1 MQNAVSLVHNE
12 FTLRGMEHIPE
23 GEGKFPTVVLFH
35 GFTGQKLEPHRFFL
49 KISRALESIGVASFR
64 FDFSGSGES
73 DGDFEN
79 MTVLGEL
86 DEARTIFKFVQS
98 HPSVDPNKVM
108 VLGFSMGGL
117 VASLLAGELQGD
129 IHKLILLAPA
139 GTMAKGVERWVHDV
153 PFIESHQAYD
163 VGGNVVGKAFY
174 EQLQTIEVWNQ
185 AAKYPNQVLLV
196 HGSEDQA
203 VPVKVS
209 SIYIENCYQDKAE
222 LRVIDGADHTFNKFE
237 WEQEAI
243 GAIKEYAAE

>member
-1 MQNAVSLVHNE
+1 MQNAVSVLHNGL
-12 FTLRGMEHIPE
+12 TLRGMEHLPE
-23 GEGKFPTVVLFH
+23 GDGKFPAVILFH
-35 GFTGQKLEPHRFFL
+35 GFTGHKLEPHRFFL
-49 KISRALESIGVASFR
+49 KISRALENIGVASFR

-86 DEARTIFKFVQS
+86 DEARTIFEFVRS
-98 HPSVDPNKVM
+98 HPSVDQSKVI

-117 VASLLAGELQGD
+117 VASLLAGERKNEID
-129 IHKLILLAPA
+129 KLVLLAPA

-163 VGGNVVGKAFY
+163 LGGNLVGKAFY

-185 AAKYPNQVLLV
+185 AEKYPNQVLLI
-196 HGSEDQA
+196 HGSEDKS
-203 VPVKVS
+203 VSVEVS
-209 SIYIENCYQDKAE
+209 SMYMENCYQNQAS

-237 WEQEAI
+237 WEQEVI
-243 GAIKEYAAE
+243 EAIKGFVGE